1 MLSDLSTAVSV
12 PQSVGFFVW
21 GGMRVCVR
29 SCVCV
34 VVVTVIGVIVKQS
47 GISLCLVDGR
57 YRNPL

>member
-1 MLSDLSTAVSV
+1 M
-12 PQSVGFFVW
+12 
-21 GGMRVCVR
+21 CVR